1 MAGKKKM
8 LLARATHRA
17 LRVSERFLNQRKA
30 YGYPPASDFVV
41 KYPSPV
47 LGDAETGSMF
57 DPCVVALPEG
67 GFAMFVSRR
76 CSGAVERW
84 DSGDGI
90 KWKRRGVALAPAR
103 DAEAWDS
110 VVNRVGV
117 LPSAD
122 GWLMWYTGQ
131 RDGQSAIG
139 FARSADGLA
148 FERDMAFPVLVPT
161 LDFEGGSVMNPC
173 VMADR
178 GGYRMWYAAG
188 EDYEPDVICEAR
200 SIDGLRWEKLPGP
213 VLKKGDEAYDAY
225 KVGGCSVLR
234 LGDRSLAMFYIG
246 YQNLDV
252 ARICLSLS
260 DDDGLTWRRS
270 PANPLVGPGRN
281 AWDAHAVYK
290 PSALIERNGFVRL
303 WYNARRDRD
312 EYVGMATIEDIGW
325 LS

>member
-1 MAGKKKM
+1 MAGRKKS

-17 LRVSERFLNQRKA
+17 SRVCERFLNQRKA
-30 YGYPPASDFVV
+30 YEYPSASESVV
-41 KYPSPV
+41 KHPSPI
-47 LGDAETGSMF
+47 LGDVETGSMF
-57 DPCVVALPEG
+57 DPCVAALPEG

-76 CSGAVERW
+76 RSGAIERW
-84 DSGDGI
+84 DSRDGI

-110 VVNRVGV
+110 VVNRAWV
-117 LPSAD
+117 LPSVD

-131 RDGQSAIG
+131 RGGRSAIG

-148 FERDMAFPVLVPT
+148 FERASASPVLIPD
-161 LDFEGGSVMNPC
+161 LGFEGGSVMNPC

-178 GGYRMWYAAG
+178 DGYRMWYAAG

-213 VLKKGDEAYDAY
+213 VLTKGDEAYDDY

-252 ARICLSLS
+252 ARICLALS

-270 PANPLVGPGRN
+270 PANPLVGPERN

-290 PSALIERNGFVRL
+290 PSALIESGGLVRL
-303 WYNARRDRD
+303 WYNARKDRD
-312 EYVGMATIEDIGW
+312 EYVGMATVEDIGR